1 MDIIYYYKNTNKCDK
16 RESIITRLSKAIS
29 KVIELPEKLEVCI
42 YPLAKNVYG
51 GIDKYH
57 VNRIA
62 INYNLD
68 LKSIPQILTHE
79 LIHVSQK
86 HTKMLEIKKNGHY
99 YWNGIPYTD
108 ILPEDMTYQEYQSLP
123 WEVDVKNR
131 ETKVLQMALEML
143 VSTH

>member
-1 MDIIYYYKNTNKCDK
+1 VDIIYYYKNTNKCVK

-29 KVIELPEKLEVCI
+29 EIIELPNTIEVCI
-42 YPLAKNVYG
+42 YPLGKNVYG

-62 INYNLD
+62 INYDLD
-68 LKSIPQILTHE
+68 YKSIPQILTHE

-86 HTKMLEIKKNGHY
+86 HTKKLEIKRNGHY

-108 ILPEDMTYQEYQSLP
+108 ILPEDMTYQEYKNLP
-123 WEVDVKNR
+123 WEIDVQNR
-131 ETKVLQMALEML
+131 ETLVLQNALELL